1 LSSQKKR
8 RQYPLGDGIVT
19 KEDLDST
26 TLTSKEDLIPR
37 TDQPETFWRAQGLEA
52 LGSVAN
58 ALSLSDR
65 VERNRLLL
73 QEILKVS
80 RQSPPKA
87 GSPDWTSWDR
97 DASGEPYFTA

>member
-1 LSSQKKR
+1 MVAK
-8 RQYPLGDGIVT
+8 GDV
-19 KEDLDST
+19 DST
-26 TLTSKEDLIPR
+26 ALTSKEDFIPR
-37 TDQPETFWRAQGLEA
+37 TDQPETFWRAGSLEA
-52 LGSVAN
+52 LSTAAN

-87 GSPDWTSWDR
+87 GSPDWTPSWDR
-97 DASGEPYFTA
+97 DASGEPCFAGLSWSK